1 MVSFILMDPQT
12 TAQSLYRGEALAPM
26 VRASTTP
33 LRHLAL
39 QYGADFVYT
48 EELMDRALLEAKRV
62 IHENGW
68 IDYVKDLSKM
78 SEKVRKRLN
87 DRPPVLLRIDR
98 TESSRLIGQ
107 IGTGSP
113 ELAVQAA
120 RVIAQDVAA
129 IDVNM
134 GCPKKFSVSGG
145 MGSALLKDPDRAAA
159 IVEALA
165 KAMHPKPVSAKIRLL
180 ATHEATILFCDK
192 LIEAGASALAIHGRH
207 VGDEGTQPAHW
218 DKLRLVVKELSAKY
232 PCTPI
237 LVNGDF
243 YTRQEFQDFVND
255 TGARG
260 VLLGRPAL
268 YNTSIFRKPTSGEVD
283 LGYQSPLLLDK
294 ATVVQDYVKLCVK
307 YDNHFKNVKYVIG
320 EMMSQRRTPIPR
332 VPFLPQNYPGG
343 QSIGKT
349 CDCKSLDEVCR
360 LWEVEPV
367 GPETSQ
373 AAPAGEHRY
382 EDSYFVTERG
392 EEGTA
397 TDKTPVEPSRK
408 RVKVDS

>member
-1 MVSFILMDPQT
+1 MDPQT

-62 IHENGW
+62 VHENGW

-120 RVIAQDVAA
+120 RVIAQDVTA

-232 PCTPI
+232 PSTPI

>member
-1 MVSFILMDPQT
+1 MVSFTLMDPQT

-62 IHENGW
+62 VHENGW

-120 RVIAQDVAA
+120 RVIAQDVTA

-232 PCTPI
+232 PSTPI